1 MTRIMAVSTRP
12 EVQTAPVRQRQL
24 NRKTSDI
31 LWALLFIGP
40 QVIGLLIFSLIP
52 LISAFYLS
60 LTNWDGFGNTTFIG
74 VQNFIDQFRSPD
86 LYIALWNTVVYTVIS
101 VPGGL
106 ILALLV
112 AMGLNNIR
120 GKTIYRLLYFM
131 PVVTGSVAVSVVWLY
146 LLNGDFGIINTYAR
160 AWFGLELP
168 NWLVDEHWVM
178 PAIALIGIWWGLG
191 YNMVI
196 FLAGLQN
203 VPTSLLEAAQIDGA
217 NKLQVFR
224 NVTIPLLSPTTFF
237 LTITAIISS
246 FQVFDTA
253 YVMTGGGPGKA
264 SYTMVFHVFKQAF
277 IDFTFGKS
285 SAAAVIL
292 FVIILLITV
301 FQLFAQKRWVHY
313 ED

>member
-1 MTRIMAVSTRP
+1 MATTTTRDLRT
-12 EVQTAPVRQRQL
+12 TAASRRGL
-24 NRKTSDI
+24 NRRTSDL

-52 LISAFYLS
+52 LIGAFYLS
-60 LTNWDGFGNTTFIG
+60 FTNWDGFGNKTFIG
-74 VQNFIDQFRSPD
+74 VQNFVEQLQNPD
-86 LYIALWNTVVYTVIS
+86 LYTALLNTLIYTVIA

-120 GKTIYRLLYFM
+120 FKTFYRLLYFM

-146 LLNGDFGIINTYAR
+146 LLNGDFGIINTYAK
-160 AWFGLELP
+160 AWFNIELP
-168 NWLVDEHWVM
+168 NWLVDDRFVM

-191 YNMVI
+191 YSMVI

-203 VPTSLLEAAQIDGA
+203 VPVSLQEAAQIDGA
-217 NKLQVFR
+217 NKWQVFR
-224 NVTIPLLSPTTFF
+224 NVTVPLLSPTTFF
-237 LTITAIISS
+237 LTMTAIISS
-246 FQVFDTA
+246 FQVFDQS

-264 SYTMVFHVFKQAF
+264 SYTMVFHVFKLAF
-277 IDFTFGKS
+277 VDFTFGKS
-285 SAAAVIL
+285 SAAAMIL
-292 FVIILLITV
+292 FAIILAVTV

>member
-1 MTRIMAVSTRP
+1 MAVTTRP
-12 EVQTAPVRQRQL
+12 DVQTAPARGQL
-24 NRKTSDI
+24 NRKTSDT

-40 QVIGLLIFSLIP
+40 QVIGLVIFSLIP

-60 LTNWDGFGNTTFIG
+60 LTNWDGFGNSTFIG
-74 VQNFIDQFRSPD
+74 VQNYVEQLRSPD
-86 LYIALWNTVVYTVIS
+86 LYTALWNTLIYTVIA

-106 ILALLV
+106 VLALLV

-120 GKTIYRLLYFM
+120 GKTLYRLLYFM

-146 LLNGDFGIINTYAR
+146 LLNGDFGILNTYAKS
-160 AWFGLELP
+160 WFGLELP
-168 NWLVDEHWVM
+168 NWLVDDRFVM

-191 YNMVI
+191 YSMVI

-203 VPTSLLEAAQIDGA
+203 VPASLMEAAQIDGA
-217 NKLQVFR
+217 NKWHVFR
-224 NVTIPLLSPTTFF
+224 NVTVPLLSPTTFF
-237 LTITAIISS
+237 LTMTAIISS
-246 FQVFDTA
+246 FQVFDQA
-253 YVMTGGGPGKA
+253 FVMTGGGPGKA
-264 SYTMVFHVFKQAF
+264 SYTMVFHIYQLAF

-292 FVIILLITV
+292 FAIILVITA
-301 FQLFAQKRWVHY
+301 FQLFAQRRWVHY

>member
-1 MTRIMAVSTRP
+1 MAATTTPGVGTIAAERRGVTR
-12 EVQTAPVRQRQL
+12 Q
-24 NRKTSDI
+24 TSDL
-31 LWALLFIGP
+31 LWALVFVAP
-40 QVIGLLIFSLIP
+40 QVIGLIVFSLLP
-52 LISAFYLS
+52 LISAFYVS
-60 LTNWDGFGNTTFIG
+60 LTNWDGFGNSTFIG
-74 VQNFIDQFRSPD
+74 VQNFIEQLQSPD
-86 LYIALWNTVVYTVIS
+86 LHIALWNSLIYTAIA

-106 ILALLV
+106 VLALMV
-112 AMGLNNIR
+112 ALGLNNIK

-146 LLNGDFGIINTYAR
+146 LLNDDFGIINTYAR
-160 AWFGLELP
+160 AWFGLQLP
-168 NWLVDEHWVM
+168 NWLIDDKFVM
-178 PAIALIGIWWGLG
+178 PSIALIGIWWGLG

-217 NKLQVFR
+217 NKWEVFW
-224 NVTIPLLSPTTFF
+224 NITLPLLSPTTFF

-246 FQVFDTA
+246 FQVFDQS

-264 SYTMVFHVFKQAF
+264 SYTMVLHVFKLAF

-285 SAAAVIL
+285 ASAAVIL
-292 FVIILLITV
+292 FAIILFVTI
-301 FQLFAQKRWVHY
+301 FQLYAQRRWVHY